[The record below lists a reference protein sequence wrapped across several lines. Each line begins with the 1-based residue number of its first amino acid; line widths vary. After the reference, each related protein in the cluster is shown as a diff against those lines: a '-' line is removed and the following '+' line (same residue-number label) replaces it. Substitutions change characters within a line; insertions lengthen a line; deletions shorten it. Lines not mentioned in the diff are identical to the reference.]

1 MANEIKIEISAK
13 FEKGGAPS
21 IKSILSQIDKVYKSP
36 TGEEKSAID
45 TLKIL
50 GTSGVKNENISF
62 RLLKV
67 AKILNINGY
76 QYIQEVTKKTDPS
89 LNDIDVFVNKIAMG
103 YETTELRVKAFR
115 EIFNPYYK
123 MLNNEVED
131 TSLRAVF
138 AAKHYPNSYS
148 PVIKPLGTW
157 IATYMNKN
165 DYFQTI
171 LNNVSRSLE
180 TEQVYLNFK
189 SAGMTFEKKLFKE
202 ATFKFEYGGLGKD
215 SNNGGIKFSMK

>member
-89 LNDIDVFVNKIAMG
+89 LNDIDVFVNKIA
-103 YETTELRVKAFR
+103 
-115 EIFNPYYK
+115 IFF
-123 MLNNEVED
+123 
-131 TSLRAVF
+131 TSA
-138 AAKHYPNSYS
+138 P
-148 PVIKPLGTW
+148 
-157 IATYMNKN
+157 
-165 DYFQTI
+165 
-171 LNNVSRSLE
+171 
-180 TEQVYLNFK
+180 
-189 SAGMTFEKKLFKE
+189 
-202 ATFKFEYGGLGKD
+202 
-215 SNNGGIKFSMK
+215 

>member
-21 IKSILSQIDKVYKSP
+21 IKAIIPDIDKVYKSP
-36 TGEEKSAID
+36 TEEEKSDID
-45 TLKIL
+45 ILKIL
-50 GTSGVKNENISF
+50 GTSGVKGESISF

-67 AKILNINGY
+67 AKILNIDGY
-76 QYIQEVTKKTDPS
+76 QFIKNVTKETDPT
-89 LNDIDVFVNKIAMG
+89 LNDISALVNKIAMG
-103 YETTELRVKAFR
+103 YETTELRIEAFR

-123 MLNNEVED
+123 MLKNEVED

-138 AAKHYPNSYS
+138 ASKYYPNSYS

-157 IATYMNKN
+157 IANYMNTHN
-165 DYFQTI
+165 NFQTI

-180 TEQVYLNFK
+180 TEQIYLNFK
-189 SAGMTFEKKLFKE
+189 STGMTFEKILFKE
-202 ATFKFEYGGLGKD
+202 ATFKFEYGGLGKN

>member
-13 FEKGGAPS
+13 FEEGGAPS
-21 IKSILSQIDKVYKSP
+21 IKAIVDKIDKVYKSP
-36 TGEEKSAID
+36 TGEEKNDID
-45 TLKIL
+45 ILKIL
-50 GTSGVKNENISF
+50 GTSGVKGESISF

-67 AKILNINGY
+67 AKILNIDGY
-76 QYIQEVTKKTDPS
+76 QFIQNVTMKTDPS
-89 LNDIDVFVNKIAMG
+89 LNDINVLVNKIAMD
-103 YETTELRVKAFR
+103 YETTELRIKAFR

-123 MLNNEVED
+123 MLKNEVED

-138 AAKHYPNSYS
+138 ASKYYPNSYS

-157 IATYMNKN
+157 IANYMNTN
-165 DYFQTI
+165 NNFQTI

-180 TEQVYLNFK
+180 TEQIYLNFK
-189 SAGMTFEKKLFKE
+189 STGMTFEKKLFKE
-202 ATFKFEYGGLGKD
+202 ATFKFEYGGLGKN